1 MAKVSGTRG
10 AYCGPL
16 EGDDMKNE
24 LGTAGA
30 TVGAIALV
38 LLFGGL
44 TLAIYPGWA
53 AIGSLA
59 AKVEAPAWIQAVG
72 SILAI
77 MFAVAIAAWQTA
89 QSRALITAQH
99 HRKALVMLEAIRT
112 FVDLY
117 AREIQAIA
125 AMVEGNL
132 AVQSAYLLRVNPDS
146 QFAITERSAQ
156 AIPLHDLPDVAAVR
170 LVVELMNHIR
180 TSRSAIAVLKTEFE
194 KGEGDWAPI
203 LYPLQIHVD
212 AARALQL
219 EARMAV
225 NRVGEGP
232 GH

>member
-1 MAKVSGTRG
+1 
-10 AYCGPL
+10 
-16 EGDDMKNE
+16 MKNE

-44 TLAIYPGWA
+44 ALAIYPGWA
-53 AIGSLA
+53 AIGCWA

-89 QSRALITAQH
+89 QSRSLIAAEHQ
-99 HRKALVMLEAIRT
+99 RKALVMLEAIRT

-125 AMVEGNL
+125 AMIDGNL
-132 AVQSAYLLRVNPDS
+132 AVQSAYLLRIDPDA
-146 QFAITERSAQ
+146 QFMTTERSAQ
-156 AIPLHDLPDVAAVR
+156 SIPLHDLPDVKAVR

-180 TSRSAIAVLKTEFE
+180 TDRNAIANLKLALEAGDLARAPGLYSL
-194 KGEGDWAPI
+194 KG
-203 LYPLQIHVD
+203 HVD
-212 AARALQL
+212 AAMRLLQKTDAAI
-219 EARMAV
+219 E
-225 NRVGEGP
+225 RVTAG
-232 GH
+232 